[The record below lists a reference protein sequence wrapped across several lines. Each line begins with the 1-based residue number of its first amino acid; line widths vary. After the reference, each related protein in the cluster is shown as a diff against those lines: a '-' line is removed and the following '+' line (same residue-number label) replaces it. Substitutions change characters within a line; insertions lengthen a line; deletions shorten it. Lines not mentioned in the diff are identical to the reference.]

1 MSFLLRQRVSL
12 SHFTNRWKFIISF
25 RDGKYKKHFAMIWIT
40 QVVEKESVKVDTVDR
55 NRQFNEKN
63 NYESTRQTENE
74 KILKV

>member
-1 MSFLLRQRVSL
+1 
-12 SHFTNRWKFIISF
+12 
-25 RDGKYKKHFAMIWIT
+25 MIWIT